1 MTDSELPTGMK
12 YSNLLPL
19 GEIAREEE
27 RVYYPNNGSTF
38 KPNNNNKIIIPINA
52 MGFLDGKHSFLRFKF
67 TNKNNKAVVFTN
79 AHCCFQQVLVRSG
92 TQILSQTDQ
101 YHIVATAMMGMTQPH
116 QTAGYEGQALNGSG
130 PINAAW
136 QGGQSIGA
144 AGAAVP
150 AIQDNRTYSL
160 SLIDG
165 ILNSERYTPLLAMRN
180 SQGLVLELTL
190 NPQSAFLSNHTDDA
204 ALNADYELTDVE
216 YHASIIEF
224 GARFNEVFLQGV
236 QQSGLTYHCVCFQ
249 DSVSSGPSGAGVAPS
264 TINFNHKYRSLKSL
278 FAVQVEPTPTGS
290 ANAWAGG
297 NTPPPV
303 PAVGASAGMAGKI
316 INNGVKSYRYNIGG
330 VNYPPQYVVVNERGT
345 PLIAVGSAVQEGS
358 QGGDSC
364 LAEAHKAFVSLG
376 NRNFSGTSTQES
388 WGNNPG
394 GQGANAADQAA
405 DARVGLSCGNN
416 ARAMSFTAYSVDTEA
431 YAQDSSLLECG
442 LDTASSGLSLDL
454 QLNWQ
459 TGGATNQSIFHCI
472 AMFDALVSITPEL
485 VAVVSY

>member
-1 MTDSELPTGMK
+1 MADSELPTGMK

-52 MGFLDGKHSFLRFKF
+52 MGFMDGKHSFLRFKL
-67 TNKNNKAVVFTN
+67 TNNNDKAVVFTS
-79 AHCCFQQVLVRSG
+79 AHTCIQQCLVRSG
-92 TQILSQTDQ
+92 TQILSQTDN
-101 YHIVATAMMGMTQPH
+101 YHIVATAMMGSTQPY
-116 QTAGYEGQALNGSG
+116 QSGAYEGQALNGSG
-130 PINAAW
+130 PISQVW
-136 QGGQSIGA
+136 QGGQSLGPSGTGA
-144 AGAAVP
+144 P
-150 AIQDNRTYSL
+150 RIQDTRSYSL

-165 ILNSERYTPLLAMRN
+165 VLNSERYTPLLAMRN

-190 NPQSAFLSNHTDDA
+190 NPQSAFMSNHTDDA
-204 ALNADYELTDVE
+204 ALSSDYSITDVE

-236 QQSGLTYHCVCFQ
+236 QQSGLTYHTVCFQ
-249 DSVSSGPSGAGVAPS
+249 DSVSSGPSGSGVAPA

-278 FAVQVEPTPTGS
+278 FALQVEPTPTAGT
-290 ANAWAGG
+290 WAGVAG
-297 NTPPPV
+297 GT
-303 PAVGASAGMAGKI
+303 ASAGMAGKVV
-316 INNGVKSYRYNIGG
+316 NNNVRSYRYNIGG
-330 VNYPPQYVVVNERGT
+330 VNYPPQYVVCNSYGSTGGAAPVNV
-345 PLIAVGSAVQEGS
+345 LQAGS
-358 QGGDSC
+358 QGGDMA
-364 LAEAHKAFVSLG
+364 LAETHKAFVSLG

-388 WGNNPG
+388 WCRNPAG
-394 GQGANAADQAA
+394 VGATPAAILADQK
-405 DARVGLSCGNN
+405 VGMSNGNN
-416 ARAMSFTAYSVDTEA
+416 ANSMSFSLYSIDTEA

-454 QLNWQ
+454 QLQWDSAGAINQ
-459 TGGATNQSIFHCI
+459 TIFHCV